1 MPQGVRRA
9 GFGRGVRLGGVTLLK
24 SEDVTMT
31 TFDFTPLFRSTIG
44 FDRLARLFDETLQDA
59 AAPNY
64 PPCNIEVTGE
74 NSYRITLAVAGFG
87 EDEISV
93 EAVED
98 MLTVEGHKKAADK
111 PANYLYRGIAA
122 RDFVRKFQLADHV
135 KVVGA
140 GLDNG
145 LLWVDLAREVP
156 EAMKPRKIAIKSG
169 APATVEGGIVGKTK
183 KMIEETARKV
193 A

>member
-1 MPQGVRRA
+1 
-9 GFGRGVRLGGVTLLK
+9 
-24 SEDVTMT
+24 MT
-31 TFDFTPLFRSTIG
+31 TFDFTPLFRSTVG
-44 FDRLARLFDETLQDA
+44 FDRFARLFDEALQETA
-59 AAPNY
+59 QPNY

-74 NSYRITLAVAGFG
+74 NDYRITLAVAGFA

-98 MLTVEGHKKAADK
+98 TLTVEGRKKAAAK
-111 PANYLYRGIAA
+111 PATYLYHGIAA

-145 LLWVDLAREVP
+145 ILWIELVREVP
-156 EAMKPRKIAIKSG
+156 EAMKPRKIAIRSG
-169 APATVEGGIVGKTK
+169 APEGLVSKAK
-183 KMIEETARKV
+183 KMIEDTARKV

>member
-1 MPQGVRRA
+1 MENVI
-9 GFGRGVRLGGVTLLK
+9 
-24 SEDVTMT
+24 MT

-44 FDRLARLFDETLQDA
+44 FDRFARLIDEAMQET

-64 PPCNIEVTGE
+64 PPCNIEVVGE
-74 NSYRITLAVAGFG
+74 NDYRITLAVAGFA

-98 MLTVEGHKKAADK
+98 LLTVEGHKKETGK

-145 LLWVDLAREVP
+145 LLWIDLAREVP

-169 APATVEGGIVGKTK
+169 APEGIVGKAK
-183 KMIEETARKV
+183 KMIEDTARKV

>member
-1 MPQGVRRA
+1 
-9 GFGRGVRLGGVTLLK
+9 
-24 SEDVTMT
+24 MT

-44 FDRLARLFDETLQDA
+44 FDRLARLVDEALQETA
-59 AAPNY
+59 QPNY

-74 NSYRITLAVAGFG
+74 NAYRITLAVAGFG

-98 MLTVEGHKKAADK
+98 TLTVEGRKKAADK
-111 PANYLYRGIAA
+111 PATYLYHGIAA

-135 KVVGA
+135 KVTGA

-145 LLWVDLAREVP
+145 ILWIDLVREVP
-156 EAMKPRKIAIKSG
+156 EAMKPRRIAIKSG
-169 APATVEGGIVGKTK
+169 APEGHVAKTK
-183 KMIEETARKV
+183 KLIEDTARKV

>member
-1 MPQGVRRA
+1 
-9 GFGRGVRLGGVTLLK
+9 
-24 SEDVTMT
+24 MT

-44 FDRLARLFDETLQDA
+44 FDRFARLIDEAMQET

-74 NSYRITLAVAGFG
+74 NAYRITLAVAGFA

-98 MLTVEGHKKAADK
+98 LLTVEGHKKATDK
-111 PANYLYRGIAA
+111 DAQYLYRGIAA

-145 LLWVDLAREVP
+145 LLWIDLVREVP

-169 APATVEGGIVGKTK
+169 APEGIVGKAK
-183 KMIEETARKV
+183 KLIEDTARKV

>member
-1 MPQGVRRA
+1 
-9 GFGRGVRLGGVTLLK
+9 
-24 SEDVTMT
+24 MT

-44 FDRLARLFDETLQDA
+44 FDRFARLIDEALQESS
-59 AAPNY
+59 APNY
-64 PPCNIEVTGE
+64 PPCNIEATGD
-74 NSYRITLAVAGFG
+74 NAYRITLAVAGFG

-98 MLTVEGHKKAADK
+98 VLTVEGRKKEAERS
-111 PANYLYRGIAA
+111 ANYLYRGIAA
-122 RDFVRKFQLADHV
+122 RDFTRKFQLADHV

-145 LLWVDLAREVP
+145 LLWIDLVREVP

-169 APATVEGGIVGKTK
+169 APEGIVGKAK
-183 KMIEETARKV
+183 KLIDDTARKV

>member
-1 MPQGVRRA
+1 
-9 GFGRGVRLGGVTLLK
+9 
-24 SEDVTMT
+24 MT
-31 TFDFTPLFRSTIG
+31 TFDFTPLFRSTVG
-44 FDRLARLFDETLQDA
+44 FDRFARLFDEALQETA
-59 AAPNY
+59 VPNY

-74 NSYRITLAVAGFG
+74 NDYRITLAVAGFG

-98 MLTVEGHKKAADK
+98 TLTVEGHKKAADK
-111 PANYLYRGIAA
+111 PASYLYHGIAA

-135 KVVGA
+135 TVVGA

-145 LLWVDLAREVP
+145 ILWIDLVREVP
-156 EAMKPRKIAIKSG
+156 EAMKPRKISIKSG
-169 APATVEGGIVGKTK
+169 APEGIVSKAK
-183 KMIEETARKV
+183 KMIEDTARKV